1 MCCSGRLRL
10 ICALRFSLCAFE
22 PVSSVAGPLIH
33 WARMTQIQSRK
44 LPNGLVVL
52 AEPVAEA
59 RSLAV
64 NLLTPAGLA
73 VQPGDQEGVA
83 PLLAEMVLRGAGGRS
98 SREHSDAMDRLGM
111 HRSVSPSTRFLRF
124 GGTLIGDRYAEALPL
139 LFDLVTSPALDN
151 AELEPAR
158 DLALQA
164 IAGLDD
170 APQQRAMIELRA
182 RHLPAPLGRSSLGVK
197 GHIEAVTADD
207 VRAFW
212 KSRCVPSGSILSFA
226 GRFDFDALYAV
237 VEASLSGWSG
247 DATDDPDPVP
257 AVGGTHHLPADS
269 TQVHIGLAYQAVPA
283 IHADRTL
290 QSAAVAVLS
299 GGMSGRLFTEVREK
313 RGLCYSVYARYA
325 AQKDRGDVTA
335 YAGTTAPRAQETLDV
350 LTAELRRLADGV
362 DEGEFRRAVVGMKS
376 RLVMEGES
384 TGARAG
390 AIASDQYLFGRPRT
404 LAEDAAEVDALTLDA
419 LNDFLKRSPA
429 GRMTVV
435 TLGPEPLTFAV

>member
-1 MCCSGRLRL
+1 MP
-10 ICALRFSLCAFE
+10 E
-22 PVSSVAGPLIH
+22 
-33 WARMTQIQSRK
+33 IQSK
-44 LPNGLVVL
+44 TLPNGLIIL
-52 AEPVAEA
+52 AEHVAGA

-73 VQPGDQEGVA
+73 AQPDHQEGVA
-83 PLLAEMVLRGAGGRS
+83 PLLAEMMLRGAGGLS

-124 GGTLIGDRYAEALPL
+124 GATLIGDHFAQALPL
-139 LFDLVTSPALDN
+139 LFNLVTTPTLDD

-197 GHIEAVTADD
+197 QHLQAITGED
-207 VRAFW
+207 VRGFW
-212 KSRCVPSGSILSFA
+212 KSACVPQGAILSFA
-226 GRFDFDALYAV
+226 GAFDFEALCAV
-237 VEASLSGWSG
+237 VEDALGGWSG
-247 DATDDPDPVP
+247 RAP
-257 AVGGTHHLPADS
+257 AAPIVAAAAGGVHHLPAES
-269 TQVHIGLAYQAVPA
+269 AQVHIGLAYDAVPA
-283 IHADRTL
+283 THADRIL

-325 AQKDRGDVTA
+325 AQKDRGDITA

-350 LTAELRRLADGV
+350 LTAELRRLTDGV

-384 TGARAG
+384 TGARASS
-390 AIASDQYLFGRPRT
+390 IASDQHVFGQPRT
-404 LAEDAAEVDALTLDA
+404 LAQDAAEVDALTLDA
-419 LNDFLKRSPA
+419 LNDFVKRCPA
-429 GRMTVV
+429 GNMTVV
-435 TLGPEPLTFAV
+435 TLGPEALRFA

>member
-1 MCCSGRLRL
+1 MP
-10 ICALRFSLCAFE
+10 E
-22 PVSSVAGPLIH
+22 
-33 WARMTQIQSRK
+33 IQSK
-44 LPNGLVVL
+44 TLPNGLIVL
-52 AEPVAEA
+52 AEPVAGA

-73 VQPGDQEGVA
+73 AQPADREGVA
-83 PLLAEMVLRGAGGRS
+83 PLLAEMVLRGAGGRT

-124 GGTLIGDRYAEALPL
+124 GGTLIGDRFAEALPL
-139 LFDLVTSPALDN
+139 LFDLVTAPTLDD

-170 APQQRAMIELRA
+170 APQQRAMMELRA
-182 RHLPAPLGRSSLGVK
+182 RHLPTPLGRSALGVK
-197 GHIEAVTADD
+197 EHIEAVSGDD
-207 VRAFW
+207 IRGFW
-212 KSRCVPSGSILSFA
+212 KSRCVPAGSILSFA
-226 GRFDFDALYAV
+226 GAFDFDALCGV
-237 VEASLSGWSG
+237 VDDALGGWSG
-247 DATDDPDPVP
+247 DAAPDPAPTP
-257 AVGGTHHLPADS
+257 AAGGTHHLPADS
-269 TQVHIGLAYQAVPA
+269 AQVHIGLAYNAVPA
-283 IHADRTL
+283 THADRIL

-313 RGLCYSVYARYA
+313 RGLCYSVYARYG

-384 TGARAG
+384 TGARASS
-390 AIASDQYLFGRPRT
+390 IASDQHLFGKPRT

-419 LNDFLKRSPA
+419 LNDFVKRSPA
-429 GRMTVV
+429 GKMTVV
-435 TLGPEPLTFAV
+435 TLGPEALRFA

>member
-1 MCCSGRLRL
+1 
-10 ICALRFSLCAFE
+10 
-22 PVSSVAGPLIH
+22 
-33 WARMTQIQSRK
+33 MTQIHQK
-44 LPNGLVVL
+44 TLPNGLTVL
-52 AEPVAEA
+52 AEPVAGA

-73 VQPGDQEGVA
+73 AQPYDQEGVA

-111 HRSVSPSTRFLRF
+111 HRSVSPSSRFLRF
-124 GGTLIGDRYAEALPL
+124 GGTLIGDRYAQALPL
-139 LFDLVTSPALDN
+139 LFDLVTAPTLDD

-170 APQQRAMIELRA
+170 EPQQRAMIELRA

-197 GHIEAVTADD
+197 EHIQAITGDD
-207 VRAFW
+207 LRSYW
-212 KSRCVPSGSILSFA
+212 KARQ
-226 GRFDFDALYAV
+226 
-237 VEASLSGWSG
+237 SLGGWSG
-247 DATDDPDPVP
+247 DAPDPAP
-257 AVGGTHHLPADS
+257 AATSAGGTHHLQADS
-269 TQVHIGLAYQAVPA
+269 AQVHIGLAYEAVPA
-283 IHADRTL
+283 PHADRTL

-325 AQKDRGDVTA
+325 AQKDRGDITA

-384 TGARAG
+384 TGARASS
-390 AIASDQYLFGRPRT
+390 IASDQYLYGRPRT

-419 LNDFLKRSPA
+419 LNDFVKRSPA
-429 GRMTVV
+429 GKMTVV
-435 TLGPEPLTFAV
+435 TLGPEALTVPA

>member
-1 MCCSGRLRL
+1 
-10 ICALRFSLCAFE
+10 
-22 PVSSVAGPLIH
+22 
-33 WARMTQIQSRK
+33 MTQIHQK
-44 LPNGLVVL
+44 TLPNGLTVL
-52 AEPVAEA
+52 AEPVAGA

-73 VQPGDQEGVA
+73 AQPHDQEGVA

-111 HRSVSPSTRFLRF
+111 HRSVSPSSRFLRF
-124 GGTLIGDRYAEALPL
+124 GGTLIGDRYAQALPL
-139 LFDLVTSPALDN
+139 LFDLVTAPTLDD

-170 APQQRAMIELRA
+170 EPQQRAMIELRA

-197 GHIEAVTADD
+197 EHIQAITGDD
-207 VRAFW
+207 LRSYW
-212 KSRCVPSGSILSFA
+212 KARCVPAGSILSFA
-226 GRFDFDALYAV
+226 GAFDFDALCEV
-237 VEASLSGWSG
+237 IEQSLGGWSG
-247 DATDDPDPVP
+247 DAPDPAP
-257 AVGGTHHLPADS
+257 AATSAGGTHHLQADS
-269 TQVHIGLAYQAVPA
+269 AQVHIGLAYEAVPA
-283 IHADRTL
+283 THADRTL

-325 AQKDRGDVTA
+325 AQKDRGDITA

-350 LTAELRRLADGV
+350 LTAELRRLANGV

-384 TGARAG
+384 TGARASS
-390 AIASDQYLFGRPRT
+390 IASDQYLYGRPRT

-419 LNDFLKRSPA
+419 LNDFVKRSPA
-429 GRMTVV
+429 GQMTVV
-435 TLGPEPLTFAV
+435 TLGPEALTVPA

>member
-1 MCCSGRLRL
+1 MP
-10 ICALRFSLCAFE
+10 E
-22 PVSSVAGPLIH
+22 V
-33 WARMTQIQSRK
+33 QSK
-44 LPNGLVVL
+44 TLSNGLTIL
-52 AEPVAEA
+52 AEPVAGA

-73 VQPGDQEGVA
+73 TQPDHQEGVA
-83 PLLAEMVLRGAGGRS
+83 PLLAEMAQRGAGGRT

-111 HRSVSPSTRFLRF
+111 HRSVSASTQFMRF

-139 LFDLVTSPALDN
+139 LFDLVTAPTLDDQG
-151 AELEPAR
+151 LEPAR

-182 RHLPAPLGRSSLGVK
+182 RHQPHPLGRSSLGVK
-197 GHIEAVTADD
+197 EHLQAITGDD

-212 KSRCVPSGSILSFA
+212 KSRCVPAGSILSFA
-226 GRFDFDALYAV
+226 GAFDFEPLCRVVEDALGA
-237 VEASLSGWSG
+237 WSG
-247 DATDDPDPVP
+247 QAAADPAPTQAP
-257 AVGGTHHLPADS
+257 GGTHHLHADS
-269 TQVHIGLAYQAVPA
+269 AQVHIGLAYDAVA
-283 IHADRTL
+283 ATHADRTL
-290 QSAAVAVLS
+290 QAAAVAVLS

-325 AQKDRGDVTA
+325 AQKDRGDITA

-350 LTAELRRLADGV
+350 LTAELRRLGEGI

-384 TGARAG
+384 TGARASS
-390 AIASDQYLFGRPRT
+390 IASDQYLFGQPRT
-404 LAEDAAEVDALTLDA
+404 LAQDAAEVDALTLDA
-419 LNDFLKRSPA
+419 LNDFVKRSPV
-429 GRMTVV
+429 GKMTVV
-435 TLGPEPLTFAV
+435 TLGPEPLRFA